1 VKEIGI
7 KLREAYS
14 GGVER
19 GNVVLREAIEK
30 KLINPERISFKGLA
44 EGMLQA
50 EGSALERK
58 FNEAINRP
66 MNVREQT
73 VVDSSAF
80 YAVTG
85 QILISR
91 VRQKYELA
99 TQIGKMIFPII
110 PIVDNNLQTSREQQ
124 ISRVPNLSGAV
135 EQGMTYPTQAFA
147 QLYIDF
153 PAPQKFGSQCNV
165 TMELVLADKTRQ
177 IYDMADSV
185 GEMTGWEEER
195 RKMRVFLGIVNPYS
209 QNGTAANTYRTS
221 GAWINLLNDFTL
233 VDYKSVNR
241 LEQVLRNQT
250 DPQSGLPL
258 NGMVKDMF
266 VMPVKRYDAK
276 RILNAT
282 DIRIAGTATGDLT
295 VSGNPL
301 DNDVRLVPTSQYPQS
316 LAVAE
321 GSYTSAK
328 ADTITIAG
336 RFDRALGWKEVYP
349 VRVEQL
355 PPSSERNFDR
365 DILYAVKASGFGV
378 AVVQEPR
385 ELVLGYN
392 NAAT

>member
-1 VKEIGI
+1 MKEIGI
-7 KLREAYS
+7 RLREAYS
-14 GGVER
+14 GG
-19 GNVVLREAIEK
+19 IEK
-30 KLINPERISFKGLA
+30 GNAALQTAIDKKYIDPSRLSFKGLA
-44 EGMLQA
+44 VGMMGDNFEVALRRSVH
-50 EGSALERK
+50 GS
-58 FNEAINRP
+58 F
-66 MNVREQT
+66 NVREQS
-73 VVDSSAF
+73 VVDNSAF

-99 TQIGKMIFPII
+99 TQIGKMIFPVM
-110 PIVDNNLQTSREQQ
+110 PIVDNNLQASREQ
-124 ISRVPNLSGAV
+124 IVSRVSQLPGTV
-135 EQGMTYPTQAFA
+135 EQGMTYPQQSFG
-147 QLYIDF
+147 QLYVDY
-153 PAPQKFGSQCNV
+153 PAPEKFGYQCNV
-165 TMELVLADKTRQ
+165 TMELILADKTKQ

-195 RKMRVFLGIVNPYS
+195 RKMRVFLGIVNPFS

-221 GAWINLLNDFTL
+221 GAWVNLLNDFTL
-233 VDYKSVNR
+233 VDYKSINR

-250 DPQSGLPL
+250 DPQTGLPL
-258 NGMVKDMF
+258 NGMVKDLF

-282 DIRIAGTATGDLT
+282 DIRINGTAAGDLT

-301 DNDVRLVPTSQYPQS
+301 DSDIRLVPTSQYPQS

-336 RFDRALGWKEVYP
+336 RFDRAFAYREVYP

-355 PPSSERNFDR
+355 PPNSERNFDK
-365 DILYAVKASGFGV
+365 DIMYAVKAGGFGV
-378 AVVQEPR
+378 PVVVEPR
-385 ELVLGYN
+385 EVTLAFN
-392 NAAT
+392 NSAS

>member
-1 VKEIGI
+1 MKNIGI
-7 KLREAYS
+7 RLREAYS
-14 GGVER
+14 GGIEK
-19 GNVVLREAIEK
+19 GNLILREAVQK
-30 KLINPERISFKGLA
+30 KHIDTDRLSFRGLA
-44 EGMLQA
+44 EGMLGENFEA
-50 EGSALERK
+50 ALRK
-58 FNEAINRP
+58 SVYGT

-91 VRQKYELA
+91 VRQKYELT
-99 TQIGKMIFPII
+99 TQIGKLIFPVI
-110 PIVDNNLQTSREQQ
+110 PIVDNNLQSSREQ
-124 ISRVPNLSGAV
+124 IVSRVASLPGTV
-135 EQGMTYPTQAFA
+135 EQGMPYPQQSFG
-147 QLYIDF
+147 QLYIDY
-153 PAPQKFGSQCNV
+153 PAPQKFGYQCNV
-165 TMELVLADKTRQ
+165 TMELILADKTKQ

-209 QNGTAANTYRTS
+209 QNGTAANTYRTT
-221 GAWINLLNDFTL
+221 GAWINKLTDFTL
-233 VDYKSVNR
+233 VDYKSINR

-355 PPSSERNFDR
+355 PPNSERNFDQ
-365 DILYAVKASGFGV
+365 DIMYAVKAGGFGV

-385 ELVLGYN
+385 ELVLAFN
-392 NAAT
+392 DSAT